1 MKKGC
6 QLAVLPL
13 SLEHPTQ
20 EYFLLV
26 VSKLVGRE
34 SVQSDDEVEDE
45 RAEYTLTRHTMA
57 PSIQGG
63 G

>member
-13 SLEHPTQ
+13 SLEHPTGI
-20 EYFLLV
+20 LLTCRQN
-26 VSKLVGRE
+26 LWGATAR
-34 SVQSDDEVEDE
+34 VQSDDEVEDE